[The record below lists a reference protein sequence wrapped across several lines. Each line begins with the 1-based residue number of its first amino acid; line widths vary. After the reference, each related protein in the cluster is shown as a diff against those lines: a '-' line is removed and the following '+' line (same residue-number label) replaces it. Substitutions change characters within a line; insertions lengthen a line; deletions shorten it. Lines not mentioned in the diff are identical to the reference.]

1 MTKEE
6 LIALGATEE
15 LAGKIADTLKDGY
28 IPKTQLDEVKKE
40 NETLKAS
47 GKEYEKQLEELKK
60 SVGDNKALAEQI
72 AQLQAQNAEQK
83 KAHEAEINQ
92 LKLDNAID
100 NALSAAGAKNNKA
113 LRALLDSSKL
123 KLGDDGKVTGLEDQI
138 AALQKS
144 DAYMFH
150 DKTTKFKSF
159 QPGNPSLPPD
169 KNVDFSKMSYDELS
183 AYLDQN
189 PGVTLPN

>member
-15 LAGKIADTLKDGY
+15 LAEKIANAL
-28 IPKTQLDEVKKE
+28 KTQLDELKKE
-40 NETLKAS
+40 NETLKAT
-47 GKEYEKQLEELKK
+47 GKEHEKQLEELKK
-60 SVGDNKALAEQI
+60 SAGDNKALTEQI
-72 AQLQAQNAEQK
+72 AQLQMQNAEQK

-100 NALSAAGAKNNKA
+100 NALSAAGAKNSKA
-113 LRALLDSSKL
+113 LRALLDNSKI
-123 KLGDDGKVTGLEDQI
+123 KLGDDGKAVGLDDQI

-150 DKTTKFKSF
+150 DKNARFKSF
-159 QPGNPSLPPD
+159 QPGVPSLNPD
-169 KNVDFSKMSYDELS
+169 KGIDFSKMSYNELS
-183 AYLDQN
+183 AYLDEN